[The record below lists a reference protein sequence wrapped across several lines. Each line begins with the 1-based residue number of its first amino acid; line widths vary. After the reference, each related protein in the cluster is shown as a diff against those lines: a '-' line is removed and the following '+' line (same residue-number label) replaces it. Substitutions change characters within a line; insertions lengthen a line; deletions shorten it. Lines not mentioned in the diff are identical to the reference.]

1 MGRSYKVICAVTI
14 VFLCIAVWIT
24 GGIPTDGEDIIL
36 IFSFFI
42 SYFNIH
48 YSHMQRQDSSQF
60 REDKRTCK
68 TQPDL

>member
-1 MGRSYKVICAVTI
+1 MGRAYKVICAVNI
-14 VFLCIAVWIT
+14 VFLCIVFLAV

-36 IFSFFI
+36 ILSFFI